1 MYSFKPFVFK
11 ECESQSSEIKPSPRT
26 FPTIFCNEKYLYS
39 FSGYKYMLNIH
50 TATDFDDARI
60 IKEIWKYNL
69 ATGVWT
75 CLPEQRFFPTNNE
88 IILGM
93 TFKSEKLFVVTWN
106 KCQSKGYLYT
116 HYLKNENEVEKM
128 TTKGPLPKRFFSHN
142 FISHGSYLYT
152 IGNDRGLGV
161 FRIDPDTGIWEKM
174 SPDNGDDFPGNYA
187 DIELA
192 FDGRKIYVIF
202 VKLRGERVR
211 ELKTLQAYD
220 IEQNRWHILET
231 TGDPENDKPYPDLR
245 INFGIDHVVDPETKE
260 TSIVISG
267 GTMDRKIYSDVWR
280 LRLSTLR
287 WTCLNKLGSILPLAI
302 CEHDATTSRDG
313 KMYVFGGRIKRTN
326 NRLTEV
332 NSLYSAWLQIPKL
345 ADICWEAVNYY
356 YKDLNSKTDE
366 ELFELGLP
374 IKFVRSR
381 CQ

>member
-1 MYSFKPFVFK
+1 
-11 ECESQSSEIKPSPRT
+11 
-26 FPTIFCNEKYLYS
+26 
-39 FSGYKYMLNIH
+39 MLNIH

-93 TFKSEKLFVVTWN
+93 TFKSEKLIVVTWN

-161 FRIDPDTGIWEKM
+161 FRIDPETGIWEKM
-174 SPDNGDDFPGNYA
+174 SPDNGDDFPGDYA

-202 VKLRGERVR
+202 VKLRGER
-211 ELKTLQAYD
+211 
-220 IEQNRWHILET
+220 IH
-231 TGDPENDKPYPDLR
+231 LR

-267 GTMDRKIYSDVWR
+267 GTMDRKIYSDVWQ

-302 CEHDATTSRDG
+302 CEHDATTSRYG

-332 NSLYSAWLQIPKL
+332 NSLYSAWLRIPKL